1 MNPAQRFHSLL
12 RLLQAGH
19 PSRRALLLGDRYES
33 AAARAFGAQVVVL
46 ARSRCRIKWF
56 RLNTVPVAERLAAL
70 RMQALAWRPF
80 DNCAFAL
87 ALRGDSGMA
96 LAWDDERARQ
106 NLLDAGCEPLRCRL
120 VPEPMLRQAGSDG
133 ARLLRCT
140 EGFEGQVWRG
150 GWLCASRWWPA
161 APDAQEWRLFL
172 HAGAGTVSDLPQGE
186 FSALQK
192 GIHPAAEQ
200 APWLNKP
207 WAALQGMAGDTGQ
220 ISGIENRVVGIGA
233 LALLVCAGAA
243 GRQAWDVDQGIGQR
257 RQEIAALRESAGV
270 VLASRDQALAKAALA
285 RQMATWLAEPLPIE
299 VIVHLHDVLGRSGV
313 QLKEMDLSGSKLRIG
328 LQLSPQASR
337 AAIVRDLQAGNWFK
351 NVAEVRSEG
360 AGGLVVLEMVLDGL
374 RPPPLQSAAVSQMAP
389 SAAPA
394 FAPPSAFSTGSNR

>member
-1 MNPAQRFHSLL
+1 M

-33 AAARAFGAQVVVL
+33 PAARPFGAQVVVL

-56 RLNTVPVAERLAAL
+56 RLNTVPAAERLAAL

-80 DNCAFAL
+80 DDCAFAL

-96 LAWDDERARQ
+96 LAWDDGRARQ
-106 NLLDAGCEPLRCRL
+106 SLLDAGCEPLRCRL

-140 EGFEGQVWRG
+140 EGFEGQVWHG

-161 APDAQEWRLFL
+161 APGTQEWRLFL
-172 HAGAGTVSDLPQGE
+172 HAGAGTVTDLPQA
-186 FSALQK
+186 SY
-192 GIHPAAEQ
+192 PAAEQ

-207 WAALQGMAGDTGQ
+207 WATLQGMAGDAGQ
-220 ISGIENRVVGIGA
+220 ISGIENRVVCIGA

-243 GRQAWDVDQGIGQR
+243 GRQAWDVDQAIGQR
-257 RQEIAALRESAGV
+257 RQEITALRESAGV
-270 VLASRDQALAKAALA
+270 VLANRDLALAKAAQA
-285 RQMATWLAEPLPIE
+285 RQLANWLAEPLPIE

-328 LQLSPQASR
+328 LQLSPKASR

-351 NVAEVRSEG
+351 NVAEVRSDG
-360 AGGLVVLEMVLDGL
+360 TSGLVVLEMILDGL
-374 RPPPLQSAAVSQMAP
+374 RPPPLQSAAASQLP
-389 SAAPA
+389 PLAAPA